1 MKKIKVNILKFKLF
15 YLKLLGKI
23 KKIDKSIE
31 FKQNRKKVV
40 KNILIIFPIKNEH
53 FRVAQYSLRNLEKKE
68 SVNYYFLINSIYKNN
83 FHLNGNIYDLY
94 HNVKKNKVEIDS
106 YFSNEIALKIKFDA
120 IIDLN
125 NEFVFDISYLIN
137 KMSSYYKV
145 GFKNIFSDYFYN
157 IQFDLKSYE
166 ILEDGYKQINNL
178 LK

>member
-1 MKKIKVNILKFKLF
+1 MKKIKVYLLKFKLF

-23 KKIDKSIE
+23 KKIDGSIE
-31 FKQNRKKVV
+31 INQKIINKS
-40 KNILIIFPIKNEH
+40 KNILIIFPVKNEQ
-53 FRVAQYSLRNLEKKE
+53 FRVALYSLRNLVKKE
-68 SVNYYFLINSIYKNN
+68 DVNYYYLVNSIYKNN
-83 FHLNGNIYDLY
+83 FHLNGYIYDLY

-106 YFSNEIALKIKFDA
+106 YFNNDIAHSKKFDI

-145 GFKNIFSDYFYN
+145 GFKNSYSDFFYN
-157 IQFDLKSYE
+157 IQFDLDSFD
-166 ILEDGYKQINNL
+166 ILEDGYKQINTL

>member
-1 MKKIKVNILKFKLF
+1 MKKIKVYLLKFKLF

-23 KKIDKSIE
+23 KKIDNSIE
-31 FKQNRKKVV
+31 VNQNN
-40 KNILIIFPIKNEH
+40 KNKTKNVLIIFPIKEQE
-53 FRVAQYSLRNLEKKE
+53 FRVALYSLRNLVKKE
-68 SVNYYFLINSIYKNN
+68 NVNYYYLINSVYKNN
-83 FHLNGNIYDLY
+83 FHLNGHIYDLY
-94 HNVKKNKVEIDS
+94 YNVKKNKVVIDS
-106 YFSNEIALKIKFDA
+106 YFSNEIAMKNNFDF

-157 IQFDLKSYE
+157 IQYDLGSYE